1 MELRIRPWWFLLS
14 FVTGFLFAMFAE
26 ELAVHWR
33 NDELH
38 ISAPKL
44 HFLAGQSLDRLK
56 NGDSVPFDFQL
67 LLWRDARGNL
77 SARSLERFV
86 VSYDLWEEK
95 FSVTKVRA
103 SAVLREGTSV
113 SHLSAPA
120 AEAWCVDHIALPSGS
135 LNLTQQFW
143 VRLEIRSAEPKQ
155 TAGVVG
161 DSGVSLTRP
170 IDLFSH
176 PVRADQQKWTVES
189 GPLKLEDL
197 KRSAR
202 GT

>member
-1 MELRIRPWWFLLS
+1 MS

-44 HFLAGQSLDRLK
+44 HFIAGHSLDRLK
-56 NGDSVPFDFQL
+56 SGDSVPFDFQL
-67 LLWRDARGNL
+67 LLWRETRGNL
-77 SARSLERFV
+77 TARSLERFV

-95 FSVTKVRA
+95 FAVTKVRA
-103 SAVLREGTSV
+103 NASLREGTSV
-113 SHLSAPA
+113 SHLTGPA
-120 AEAWCVDHIALPSGS
+120 AEAWCVDHIALPSPG
-135 LNLTQQFW
+135 LGPTQPFW
-143 VRLEIRSAEPKQ
+143 VRLEIRSAEPRQ
-155 TAGVVG
+155 TAGVV
-161 DSGVSLTRP
+161 DESGVSLTRL

-176 PVRADQQKWTVES
+176 PIRSDQQKWTVEA
-189 GPLKLEDL
+189 GPLKLDDL

-202 GT
+202 GS